1 MNLTKRLKG
10 WLVANFGTKPDST
23 DDEFKMAA
31 GMAMVEGKLSG
42 EKYVELTKEEDEDE
56 VNEFSEKLDKMTDSI
71 DKLTT
76 VLTPKEKEVSEEK
89 EVEAE
94 TKEVEEE
101 ITEEKKVTLEKE
113 KQMDGTISK
122 MIASQG
128 GTPDDANVDPKI
140 RVKSAIESYGSTKT
154 AMLYPKMTK
163 AGTSHPL
170 AGKQVMSHGRPLDTP
185 SELKYALGG
194 VWMKFCLAAATPRI
208 AGNPQRAYEM
218 LSEHEKG
225 LFHHLVENE
234 EWDATVKEGQPRSVK
249 GYRGGVKVLIDDAI
263 SGGFEAAPIV
273 FDDLAIET
281 PQLYGELWPL
291 INEVPLP
298 RGRRVEGVSI
308 GTLTVAWGGV
318 DATAIALFNTAGYVA
333 AFDTTVYRC
342 QGAVQIGLDFM
353 EDTPLNFGQT
363 MGRQFG
369 ESLLVSLD
377 DCVATGNGATQ
388 PQGIMNAAGTTVV
401 AFGGATTLGAYE
413 TLLSS
418 IHKREHKPNVMNSL
432 VFCGT
437 YVSYW
442 RARGLNVTAADQRRL
457 AGGEGDQGGYMS
469 YKWMGQPY
477 KINES
482 LTNAQIFCA
491 ILARYRGYRRKG
503 FTLRTSTEGD
513 TLIRANEM
521 LITFTA
527 RYGGQLERGACA
539 SRTITAP
546 V

>member
-1 MNLTKRLKG
+1 MKVTKKLKG
-10 WLVANFGTKPDST
+10 WLVANCEVKPDST
-23 DDEFKMAA
+23 EDEFKMAT
-31 GMAMVEGKLSG
+31 GMAMVDGKLAT

-56 VNEFSEKLDKMTDSI
+56 VNEFSEKLDKMTNSI
-71 DKLTT
+71 EKLTT
-76 VLTPKEKEVSEEK
+76 VLTSKEEVKEEK
-89 EVEAE
+89 EVETE
-94 TKEVEEE
+94 TKEVEDEV
-101 ITEEKKVTLEKE
+101 TEEKKVAPEKE
-113 KQMDGTISK
+113 KQMSGTISK

-128 GTPDDANVDPKI
+128 GTPDDVNADPKV
-140 RVKSAIESYGSTKT
+140 RVKKAIESYGSTKT
-154 AMLYPKMTK
+154 AMLYPERTK
-163 AGTSHPL
+163 AGTFHPL

-194 VWMKFCLAAATPRI
+194 TWMKFQLASATPQI

-225 LFHHLVENE
+225 LFHHLIENE
-234 EWDATVKEGQPRSVK
+234 EWDATVKDGHPRSTK
-249 GYRGGVKVLIDDAI
+249 GYRGGVKVLLDDAI

-291 INEVPLP
+291 INEVPLA

-308 GTLTVAWGGV
+308 GTVTVGWGGV
-318 DATAIALFNTAGYVA
+318 DATPIALFNTAGYVA
-333 AFDTTVYRC
+333 AFDTTIYRC

-363 MGRQFG
+363 ISRQYG

-401 AFGGATTLGAYE
+401 AFGGATSLGAYE

-457 AGGEGDQGGYMS
+457 GGGESDQGGYMS

-482 LTNAQIFCA
+482 LANTQIFCA
-491 ILARYRGYRRKG
+491 ILTRYRGYRRKG

-539 SRTITAP
+539 ATTVTAP
-546 V
+546 A